1 MPQNRQTE
9 SCKLNSDAA
18 AVAGSAVDA
27 GRGSDQGRASF
38 PTKQTALSSALSVRS
53 LALRLS
59 GKAPFFWMLLLHIRF
74 RLLQQMLLMLLLQLM
89 LLLLLLCCCYAL
101 GKNVIEKEI
110 EEDVSVFYLN

>member
-27 GRGSDQGRASF
+27 GRGSERGRASF

-89 LLLLLLCCCYAL
+89 LLLLLLLLLCCCYAL
-101 GKNVIEKEI
+101 GKNLIEKEI
-110 EEDVSVFYLN
+110 E